1 MNGNNDFI
9 QIGIDYSGADEDKHC
24 AVLNLY
30 YNDTSHLIYETFDKE
45 QIKALDNV
53 LQNTFEQQRKVMA
66 LEIIKEKCLTNCNLA
81 LVKDNLH
88 YQNYCNEFE
97 YFLNKYNESPNG
109 FEITKEDLL
118 TEEEFNLLKEIL
130 E

>member
-1 MNGNNDFI
+1 MNGTNDFI
-9 QIGIDYSGADEDKHC
+9 QIGIDYSDADEDKHC

-30 YNDTSHLIYETFDKE
+30 YNDTNHLIYETFDKE

-66 LEIIKEKCLTNCNLA
+66 LEIIKEKNVDIVTLKTSNTI
-81 LVKDNLH
+81 
-88 YQNYCNEFE
+88 E
-97 YFLNKYNESPNG
+97 KYNRVVFYMGPYNRFMPHHQEL
-109 FEITKEDLL
+109 TK
-118 TEEEFNLLKEIL
+118 EEFNLLKEVL

>member
-24 AVLNLY
+24 AVLNFY

-66 LEIIKEKCLTNCNLA
+66 LEIIKEKEVNMQVFNQCEDAETYNK
-81 LVKDNLH
+81 VYIKQKDR
-88 YQNYCNEFE
+88 Q
-97 YFLNKYNESPNG
+97 
-109 FEITKEDLL
+109 L
-118 TEEEFNLLKEIL
+118 TEEEFNLLKGIL
-130 E
+130 NEEEVLE

>member
-1 MNGNNDFI
+1 MKKNNDFI

-53 LQNTFEQQRKVMA
+53 LQNTFKQQRKVMA
-66 LEIIKEKCLTNCNLA
+66 LEIIKEKCVDIFRIKYYITSNKINELEEYKRDRNLT
-81 LVKDNLH
+81 D
-88 YQNYCNEFE
+88 
-97 YFLNKYNESPNG
+97 
-109 FEITKEDLL
+109 
-118 TEEEFNLLKEIL
+118 EEFKLLKEVL